1 MDVWVV
7 QIPCKRPRMVQIL
20 GWFAVAFSN
29 GGWALDMF
37 GWFFQLPPSCHSQS
51 STTSQIEGCHQQ
63 LISWGSFWWMIRS
76 SHDPAMDFIDVQ
88 IGEFFFVPDQSEI
101 LSPHCWWNHFHQ
113 DVIRFDSQGLFQA
126 GMKHK
131 WNDVFFRQKTMILS
145 PQKIACQL
153 QLHEPGVG
161 PTGCISTWSLSHAQC
176 WLEPKRLRGAGVS
189 LVKMSQVGLL
199 EVQTFQNLAVPGPK
213 MRIFDFSSLL
223 FFFCVCVCV
232 CVWGVED
239 KISESGWSSNGWCP
253 CPPQLQHFVCSMRTH
268 GVGKAQFSCF
278 HVILSYR
285 WGPSRSIWTISPW
298 TSGSWAFKH
307 MAGKRMHSSMQLAL
321 AIGSRAAKQFSSLWR
336 GWHRWLGIKHV
347 LADFKH
353 VLPTSPRVR
362 LLVPPSPA
370 LPVLSVFTR
379 SF

>member
-1 MDVWVV
+1 MCVCEKSMEGHSDMLNLQIFYGCLSGTNSMQAASNGANSWLICSGIFKWWVGIGHVWLVLSTSS
-7 QIPCKRPRMVQIL
+7 ILPFSKFNNFANWRLPSATDIL
-20 GWFAVAFSN
+20 GFLLVNDSIQPW
-29 GGWALDMF
+29 
-37 GWFFQLPPSCHSQS
+37 
-51 STTSQIEGCHQQ
+51 
-63 LISWGSFWWMIRS
+63 S
-76 SHDPAMDFIDVQ
+76 SHGFHWCPDWWV
-88 IGEFFFVPDQSEI
+88 FFVPDQSEI

-223 FFFCVCVCV
+223 FFLCVCVC
-232 CVWGVED
+232 GGL
-239 KISESGWSSNGWCP
+239 K
-253 CPPQLQHFVCSMRTH
+253 T
-268 GVGKAQFSCF
+268 K
-278 HVILSYR
+278 Y
-285 WGPSRSIWTISPW
+285 
-298 TSGSWAFKH
+298 
-307 MAGKRMHSSMQLAL
+307 
-321 AIGSRAAKQFSSLWR
+321 
-336 GWHRWLGIKHV
+336 
-347 LADFKH
+347 
-353 VLPTSPRVR
+353 PRV
-362 LLVPPSPA
+362 VD
-370 LPVLSVFTR
+370 LPMGDAHVHPNYSILFVLWGHME
-379 SF
+379 